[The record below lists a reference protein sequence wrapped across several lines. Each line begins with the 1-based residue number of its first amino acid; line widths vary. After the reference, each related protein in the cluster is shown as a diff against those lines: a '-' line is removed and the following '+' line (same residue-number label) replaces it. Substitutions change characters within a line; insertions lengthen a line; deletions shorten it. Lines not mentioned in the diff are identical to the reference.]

1 MNFFSKKE
9 FMSFTHF
16 EKRNA
21 ILDLIFFL
29 KFKEPKKAE
38 YIEQDILNKFD
49 ENYYQNLNR
58 LYGDLKEIIEEQN
71 FYPKN
76 KFQKH
81 KFLEELLSKFKSQR
95 FYENLLFNF
104 LNKFKNQSLHKP
116 KKISHLGLFIIPI
129 GIGTIFFASFA
140 TLISVVSD
148 IQESSNNKAEK
159 QTTSNYRPEIYS
171 KAEKYANTYKKQELA
186 KENEDIR
193 CRQYWKNA
201 NLGNSAY
208 WYSERYHLSSNNVLT
223 KIRSTNHH
231 IRYQEMVSCSIE
243 FQKVLNTEYAFGNNG
258 NIEIYT
264 LEDGDLIRYVKRP
277 SGMDRYN
284 FSKGD
289 GSWHENIDGFFD
301 LFY

>member
-1 MNFFSKKE
+1 
-9 FMSFTHF
+9 MSFTNF
-16 EKRNA
+16 ERRNA

-38 YIEQDILNKFD
+38 YIDQDILNKFD
-49 ENYYQNLNR
+49 ENYYKNLNQ
-58 LYGDLKEIIEEQN
+58 LYRDLKEIVEEQN

-76 KFQKH
+76 K
-81 KFLEELLSKFKSQR
+81 SQR
-95 FYENLLFNF
+95 FYRNLLFNF

-116 KKISHLGLFIIPI
+116 KKNFHLGLFLVPI

-148 IQESSNNKAEK
+148 IQESAKNKAEK
-159 QTTSNYRPEIYS
+159 QTTSNYRTKIYPKTEEAEKQTASNYRPEIYS
-171 KAEKYANTYKKQELA
+171 KSEEYANTFKKQELA

-201 NLGNSAY
+201 TLGNSFY
-208 WYSERYHLSSNNVLT
+208 WSSERYHLSSNNVLT
-223 KIRSTNHH
+223 KISSINHH
-231 IRYQEMVSCSIE
+231 IRYEEMVRCKIE
-243 FQKVLNTEYAFGNNG
+243 FQKVLNKEYAFGNKG

-264 LEDGDLIRYVKRP
+264 IEDGDLIRYVKRTNR
-277 SGMDRYN
+277 MDRYN

-289 GSWHENIDGFFD
+289 GYLEEGIGGFIE
-301 LFY
+301 LFTGGK